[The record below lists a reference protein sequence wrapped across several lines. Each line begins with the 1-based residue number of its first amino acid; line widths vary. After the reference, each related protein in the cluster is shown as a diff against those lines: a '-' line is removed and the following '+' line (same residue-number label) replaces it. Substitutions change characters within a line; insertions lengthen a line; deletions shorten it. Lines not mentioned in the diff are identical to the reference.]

1 MMHPA
6 PDPPRGGER
15 QFAERRVRL
24 ALAGK
29 TIRELHRGIERE
41 RRDAE
46 RMRRYA
52 WRAVAIGATVLAVAA
67 IANGWFA
74 AT

>member
-1 MMHPA
+1 MTHRV
-6 PDPPRGGER
+6 PDPRRDGER
-15 QFAERRVRL
+15 AFTERRVRL

-29 TIRELHRGIERE
+29 AIRELHRGIERE
-41 RRDAE
+41 RRDGQ

-52 WRAVAIGATVLAVAA
+52 WRAVAIGAAALAAAA
-67 IANGWFA
+67 IANGWFP